1 MSAVL
6 DAAFNLA
13 HDYPGGAAALAVR
26 VQRNPTT
33 LSHELKRQGSAKLGL
48 DDACKMSALTGDL
61 RILNA
66 FAASCNALV
75 VPMAPSEGDADSFG
89 QLSQLAREF
98 ADVVAAQSEALADG
112 RVTYNELRK
121 LEREWSE
128 LVACGQ
134 RLQARAR
141 ALYEA
146 GLPFAAGEGGA

>member
-13 HDYPGGAAALAVR
+13 HDHPGGAAALALR
-26 VQRNPTT
+26 LQRNPTT

-66 FAASCNALV
+66 FAAACQALV
-75 VPMAPSEGDADSFG
+75 VPMAAHPGDADSFG

-98 ADVVAAQSEALADG
+98 ADVVSAQSEALADG
-112 RVTYNELRK
+112 RVSFNELRR

-141 ALYEA
+141 AMYEA
-146 GLPFAAGEGGA
+146 GLPFAAGESGA